1 MPRSHLSQMDCSVAR
16 TLALIGDQWTMLII
30 RDAFR
35 GATRFEQFRESLGIA
50 KNVLSQRLRALV
62 DAGIL
67 ERRQYSE
74 HPPRAEYRL
83 TAKGRDLY
91 PILLAIL
98 RWGDR
103 WTAGPEG
110 PPLRLVHLSCG
121 EQTAPV
127 LCCERC
133 REPLDPREVRPLER
147 RPIQRVR

>member
-1 MPRSHLSQMDCSVAR
+1 MPRSQLRNMDCSVAR

-83 TAKGRDLY
+83 TPKGRDLY

-103 WTAGPEG
+103 WTAGPDG
-110 PPLRLVHLSCG
+110 PPLRLVHLTCG
-121 EQTAPV
+121 EETSPV
-127 LCCERC
+127 LCCQSC
-133 REPLDPREVRPLER
+133 GEPLDPRAVRPVER
-147 RPIQRVR
+147 RPVHHGP